1 MNDITSSFNLS
12 QENERNEMQQ
22 STMGK
27 LSLILN
33 GTFESFAL
41 IIEQHQKDMHELLIK
56 YTAKNDF
63 NDNDLRY
70 LEVLTCIAYL
80 FKQSITVDIAKKL
93 LNVFPEFDGL
103 INKYQPKME
112 SLGHEANQVMKKIT
126 DIDVA
131 GLSPV
136 APLRTL
142 CEASIILLTLS
153 RGYLV
158 ENFYGEFDT
167 FLKKY
172 SCFTR
177 LDDAEQ
183 YKLFNFEKMMRC
195 VNTIFTKKKLKGNFI
210 ALAAA
215 STEGDTITYN
225 TGGASN
231 IRTKCREIIFHA
243 ITKIPIIPRPR
254 RSIETRPELYG
265 IDKNNNGGNN
275 GPVGKRRK
283 VDAKIAEIE
292 DLLNET
298 LLKFRANPNPV
309 SVHYARQASQAIA
322 YQRKQQVEGIKIIQA
337 DIDAGVG
344 ALTGVANVTNT
355 NTNNTNNDFNYS
367 TLIRHGG
374 DIKQSSSA
382 SHGSSISPHSLNK
395 NGIEGDSELDHV
407 ARASI
412 EEHLMTSP
420 RAKRRQKEAMK
431 ALNSPPGHTNNTQQR
446 NGNIRS
452 PESRWNDIFKYP
464 NSNITTN
471 NTVATS
477 ALLPVPLSSSEIV
490 QSTMESAAALTNMSM
505 SQEEIGHTMEIKE
518 SVTTATAA
526 ATSSSSSSSSSSLHA
541 FPTIAVTE
549 ASDTFSK
556 MIPTLQTQTQESQ
569 EIDVVPAI
577 GSFSQLSQTS
587 LFVDQSQEVKL
598 ITQVD
603 PELISNQETTHPV
616 GVSRQ
621 DSVNTVTTMH
631 TMSTVGDGLPNLLT
645 QESNWTLSGSQ
656 ITLQDEDFSN
666 TQSSQQKQ

>member
-1 MNDITSSFNLS
+1 MSSITSSLDRSVENDVHEI
-12 QENERNEMQQ
+12 QE

-33 GTFESFAL
+33 GTFESFAST
-41 IIEQHQKDMHELLIK
+41 IEHSQKDMHDLLIK
-56 YTAKNDF
+56 FTAKEDF

-70 LEVLTCIAYL
+70 LEVITCIAYL
-80 FKQSITVDIAKKL
+80 FKQSITVDVAKKL

-112 SLGHEANQVMKKIT
+112 SIGHEANQIMKKFT
-126 DIDVA
+126 EIDVT

-136 APLRTL
+136 APLRIL

-158 ENFYGEFDT
+158 ENFYGEFDI

-172 SCFTR
+172 SCFTK

-195 VNTIFTKKKLKGNFI
+195 VNTVFTKKKLKGNFI

-265 IDKNNNGGNN
+265 VDKNSAGSNV
-275 GPVGKRRK
+275 PIGKRRK
-283 VDAKIAEIE
+283 VDAKVAEIE

-322 YQRKQQVEGIKIIQA
+322 NQRKQQVEDTKRTQA
-337 DIDAGVG
+337 DIAAGVG
-344 ALTGVANVTNT
+344 ALTGVANSNSI
-355 NTNNTNNDFNYS
+355 NDDFNYS
-367 TLIRHGG
+367 TLIRNGG
-374 DIKQSSSA
+374 DMNSSSSSSTPLKLSKGYSSS
-382 SHGSSISPHSLNK
+382 SHNFNNSGMDMDGGSR
-395 NGIEGDSELDHV
+395 ELDNV

-420 RAKRRQKEAMK
+420 RAKRRQKKATK
-431 ALNSPPGHTNNTQQR
+431 ALKTPQNQSHSTQH
-446 NGNIRS
+446 NEKSSG
-452 PESRWNDIFKYP
+452 WMNDIFQCP
-464 NSNITTN
+464 S
-471 NTVATS
+471 
-477 ALLPVPLSSSEIV
+477 LPPTLSLSSSEIV

-505 SQEEIGHTMEIKE
+505 SQEEVDDAMKTEE
-518 SVTTATAA
+518 NTTAATS
-526 ATSSSSSSSSSSLHA
+526 TSSSSSSSSSTLLLNK
-541 FPTIAVTE
+541 TVTRD
-549 ASDTFSK
+549 SDLLSK
-556 MIPTLQTQTQESQ
+556 AIPALQTQIQTQTQETPETDS
-569 EIDVVPAI
+569 VPAI
-577 GSFSQLSQTS
+577 GSFSQLSQVS
-587 LFVDQSQEVKL
+587 LFVDPSQEANL

-603 PELISNQETTHPV
+603 PEIINSQDQGTSFPT

-621 DSVNTVTTMH
+621 DSV
-631 TMSTVGDGLPNLLT
+631 STVGDGLPNLLT
-645 QESNWTLSGSQ
+645 QESNWTISGSQ
-656 ITLQDEDFSN
+656 MSLKEEDFPK
-666 TQSSQQKQ
+666 T